1 MIPKKTPP
9 QRKRESMAKII
20 KRTKRDGS
28 CSYCLRVSNGYD
40 REGRQVLVNR
50 TYTPPPG
57 LTGRKLERE
66 LQRQAVEF
74 EQEVRN
80 GLNLDTDMKL
90 DDLLDRWFEQ
100 YIDKKCKPKTASE
113 YRYLRPRISA
123 ALGHLKV
130 SQIKPSHLMLFYND
144 LETAGARKDS
154 TYTATTA
161 LLELLPR
168 GQRQEMTKAAGIGG
182 RSMTCICAG
191 QGVSRT
197 TAEKVSNAAGL
208 PLSKAFAERAREG
221 GKLNG
226 NTVQHYHRML
236 SSVFTKAVQ
245 WGIVQD
251 NPVKRAEPPKGAA
264 VSVSYLEE
272 ADVAKLLAALHD
284 APPQY
289 SAIVQLGLFT
299 GMRRGEICGLRWSNI
314 DFENDSILIGHT
326 VTETRV
332 DGHLQMIQ
340 KDLTKNNSSFRSL
353 PLVAPIKELLNEKR
367 KSIYECK
374 KLFKSGYCSKYSDYV
389 CVNEIGE
396 LIRPRTLS
404 DNFKRIIKKNNIRN
418 LRLYDCRH
426 TAASIM
432 LKNGVSMKQIQM
444 ILGHSDYATTANIY
458 SHLDYADKV
467 SATKEM
473 KNILYGNE

>member
-1 MIPKKTPP
+1 MNTKKEVKVSGHLEAIGGVYHMKLSWIDDAGKRRRKSKSTGLAERGNKKRANDMLIDFMREQEAEIAASGDSATDILFTDYMQQWLERVKPSIQLTTYSGYRDNVCSIIIPYFKPLELKL
-9 QRKRESMAKII
+9 
-20 KRTKRDGS
+20 RDVTAQHIQDF
-28 CSYCLRVSNGYD
+28 YTEQMKRVSGKTVKRYHANIHKAFKDARRLQIIDSNPMDCVEPPKAQPFHGQAYTI
-40 REGRQVLVNR
+40 EESQKILALVSD
-50 TYTPPPG
+50 TI
-57 LTGRKLERE
+57 
-66 LQRQAVEF
+66 F
-74 EQEVRN
+74 EIPI
-80 GLNLDTDMKL
+80 TM
-90 DDLLDRWFEQ
+90 
-100 YIDKKCKPKTASE
+100 
-113 YRYLRPRISA
+113 
-123 ALGHLKV
+123 
-130 SQIKPSHLMLFYND
+130 MLFY
-144 LETAGARKDS
+144 
-154 TYTATTA
+154 
-161 LLELLPR
+161 
-168 GQRQEMTKAAGIGG
+168 
-182 RSMTCICAG
+182 
-191 QGVSRT
+191 
-197 TAEKVSNAAGL
+197 GL
-208 PLSKAFAERAREG
+208 RR
-221 GKLNG
+221 
-226 NTVQHYHRML
+226 
-236 SSVFTKAVQ
+236 
-245 WGIVQD
+245 
-251 NPVKRAEPPKGAA
+251 
-264 VSVSYLEE
+264 EE
-272 ADVAKLLAALHD
+272 A
-284 APPQY
+284 
-289 SAIVQLGLFT
+289 IGLK
-299 GMRRGEICGLRWSNI
+299 WSNI

-396 LIRPRTLS
+396 LIQPRTLS